1 MKLKSLQKPLFF
13 ALAAASLIPGVSPG
27 TALVAGIS
35 FGLLLKSPFP
45 EASSS
50 WSRNL
55 LQTAVIMLGFGLSL
69 SEVLS
74 QAWSSLPITVT
85 GISLTIFLGYLLGTW
100 LKIEPGLAKLI
111 SFGTAI
117 CGGSAIAAMAPAI
130 KARDEETSVA
140 LATVFSLNSVALLIF
155 PAIGKWLN
163 MSQHDFGVWAGLAIH
178 DTSSVVGAASHY
190 GVTALAVATTVKLA
204 RALWITPFVVASSYF
219 SGCKRANA
227 FPMVY
232 SRVYRRCTDKNSH
245 SITRKS
251 VAEPGINWPAVAYF
265 IYVSHRNQIIAG
277 NAQKGRPGANAA
289 RPSSL
294 VLCKHFFI
302 PGNRKNLKS
311 ACPDI
316 EAITAHEQRQTT
328 MQ

>member
-55 LQTAVIMLGFGLSL
+55 LQTAVIMLGFALSL

-227 FPMVY
+227 FPWFILGFIAAALIRTVIP
-232 SRVYRRCTDKNSH
+232 SQESLWLNLV
-245 SITRKS
+245 SIGRQLLILSMFLIGTRLSLETLKK
-251 VAEPGINWPAVAYF
+251 AGPAPMLLGLLLWF
-265 IYVSHRNQIIAG
+265 
-277 NAQKGRPGANAA
+277 
-289 RPSSL
+289 
-294 VLCKHFFI
+294 
-302 PGNRKNLKS
+302 S
-311 ACPDI
+311 ASI
-316 EAITAHEQRQTT
+316 FSYLAIGKI
-328 MQ
+328 